1 MTPEAADDGRPSS
14 SDVVDPTAAR
24 QPEPSDVVAWVDARL
39 GEVGRRRTGELTVS
53 RRRAWGTVMRAETDL
68 GAAWL
73 KIPAAA
79 TVFEVALYPVLHR
92 LEKQGWVRAE
102 WRQTESNQRAKFYS
116 LTPAGRKQLTQ
127 EHARWKQMVQAISSI
142 MDTAS

>member
-1 MTPEAADDGRPSS
+1 MLILRALQWGPQHGYAITQALRAQ
-14 SDVVDPTAAR
+14 SD
-24 QPEPSDVVAWVDARL
+24 
-39 GEVGRRRTGELTVS
+39 EVLQVETGS
-53 RRRAWGTVMRAETDL
+53 
-68 GAAWL
+68 
-73 KIPAAA
+73 
-79 TVFEVALYPVLHR
+79 LYPALHR